1 MESYEHVAK
10 VWMESK
16 GYAVSTGVKFMLRL
30 PTQKKAWDE
39 EQEHGYEV
47 DLVAARGDKLVLV
60 NVKSYFGSKGL
71 SLVGLKRE
79 KMFSRDEVWEGIL
92 HGACKRYGYSKDQV
106 ELWVV
111 AGRVRRVEQTRVRDF
126 LKEFSVRWGLRTEF
140 FSAEDVAKGLIE
152 ATESRTYVND
162 PVIATVRTFRE
173 TRHLGGL

>member
-10 VWMESK
+10 VWLESK
-16 GYAVSTGVKFMLRL
+16 GYAVSSGVKFMLKL
-30 PTQKKAWDE
+30 PTKKKVWDE

-79 KMFSRDEVWEGIL
+79 NMFSRDEVWKGIL
-92 HGACKRYGYSKDQV
+92 KGACDLYGYSKDQV
-106 ELWVV
+106 ELWVI

-126 LKEFSVRWGLRTEF
+126 LKEFSERWGLRTEF
-140 FSAEDVAKGLIE
+140 FSAVDVAKGLIA
-152 ATESRTYVND
+152 ATDSKTYVND